1 MAFIKDRDKIERFA
15 QFRDISLSFR
25 FWFLKK
31 SDTSD
36 FFKSNKTMKQM
47 QLNTHSDY
55 DLLITQ
61 IGQIYTAAQKAANQA
76 IGAELLK
83 AYWYIGFYI
92 VEYEQKG
99 HIRAAYGKNMLVNLA
114 KDLTIR
120 YGKGFSRTNLVY
132 MRLLYVRY
140 PERDSLIY
148 QLTWSHYIE
157 LLTIDDD
164 LARSFYEQQSLLEN
178 WTVEALKRQKK
189 SALFQR
195 LALSKDKEGIL
206 KLAKEGQSI
215 ETPSDILRDPYILEF
230 LKLSEKQSYSESD
243 LEQRI
248 IDKLQEFLLEL
259 GKGFAFVGRQYRITL
274 NNKHYHVDL
283 VFYHIKLK
291 CYVLIDLKVD
301 KLEHYD
307 IGQMNMYLGYFAK
320 EITEST
326 DNEPIGIILSAE
338 KDDVMVEYAMFKNNA
353 QLFVAQY
360 QLYLP
365 DKAILEQKIRE
376 ILGKN

>member
-1 MAFIKDRDKIERFA
+1 MPI
-15 QFRDISLSFR
+15 IS
-25 FWFLKK
+25 
-31 SDTSD
+31 
-36 FFKSNKTMKQM
+36 NP
-47 QLNTHSDY
+47 DY
-55 DLLITQ
+55 DLLINQ
-61 IGQIYTAAQKAANQA
+61 IGQVYTAAQKAANQSIVA
-76 IGAELLK
+76 KQLQ
-83 AYWYIGFYI
+83 AYWYIGCYI

-99 HIRAAYGKNMLVNLA
+99 HVRAAYGKHLLVNLA
-114 KDLTIR
+114 KDLTLR

-132 MRLLYVRY
+132 MRLLYIRY
-140 PERDSLIY
+140 TQKDALSH

-157 LLTIDDD
+157 LLAIDDD
-164 LARSFYEQQSLLEN
+164 LARSFYEKQSFLEN
-178 WTVEALKRQKK
+178 WTVETLKRQKK

-206 KLAKEGQSI
+206 KLAKEGQII
-215 ETPSDILRDPYILEF
+215 ENPADIVRDPYILEF
-230 LKLSEKQSYSESD
+230 LKIPEQQSYSESD

-259 GKGFAFVGRQYRITL
+259 GKGFAFVGRQYRISL

-291 CYVLIDLKVD
+291 CYVLIDLKID
-301 KLEHYD
+301 NLEHYD

-338 KDDVMVEYAMFKNNA
+338 KDDIMVEYAMYHNNA

-365 DKAILEQKIRE
+365 DKATLEQKIKE
-376 ILGKN
+376 ILAKE

>member
-1 MAFIKDRDKIERFA
+1 
-15 QFRDISLSFR
+15 
-25 FWFLKK
+25 
-31 SDTSD
+31 
-36 FFKSNKTMKQM
+36 MKPM
-47 QLNTHSDY
+47 QPNPDY
-55 DLLITQ
+55 DLLLSQ
-61 IGQIYTAAQKAANQA
+61 IGQIYTAAQQAAHNA
-76 IGAELLK
+76 IATELLK
-83 AYWYIGFYI
+83 ANWNTGRYI

-99 HIRAAYGKNMLVNLA
+99 HIRAAYGKHLLVNLA
-114 KDLTIR
+114 QDLTLR

-140 PERDSLIY
+140 PQIESLSY

-157 LLTIDDD
+157 LLAIDDD

-178 WTVEALKRQKK
+178 WTIEVLKRQKK

-195 LALSKDKEGIL
+195 LALSRDKEGIL
-206 KLAKEGQSI
+206 KLAKEGQTI
-215 ETPSDILRDPYILEF
+215 DTPADIVRDPYILEF
-230 LKLSEKQSYSESD
+230 LQIPENQSYSESD

-248 IDKLQEFLLEL
+248 IDKLQAFLLEL
-259 GKGFAFVGRQYRITL
+259 GKGFAFVSRQFRVTL
-274 NNKHYHVDL
+274 NNKHYHIDL

-320 EITEST
+320 EITEPT

-338 KDDVMVEYAMFKNNA
+338 KDDIMVEYAMFKNNA

-365 DKAILEQKIRE
+365 DKSVLEQKIKE
-376 ILGKN
+376 ILGKS

>member
-1 MAFIKDRDKIERFA
+1 M
-15 QFRDISLSFR
+15 
-25 FWFLKK
+25 
-31 SDTSD
+31 
-36 FFKSNKTMKQM
+36 N
-47 QLNTHSDY
+47 LNTSHDY
-55 DLLITQ
+55 DLLINQ
-61 IGQIYTAAQKAANQA
+61 IGQIYSDAQKAAHQA
-76 IGAELLK
+76 ISTELLK
-83 AYWYIGFYI
+83 AYWYIGYYI

-99 HIRAAYGKNMLVNLA
+99 HIRATYGKQLIINLA
-114 KDLTIR
+114 KDLTLR

-132 MRLLYVRY
+132 MRLFYIRY
-140 PERDSLIY
+140 PHKDLLIF

-157 LLTIDDD
+157 LASIEDD
-164 LARSFYEQQSLLEN
+164 LARSFYEKQSLHEN
-178 WTVEALKRQKK
+178 WTVEELKRQKK

-206 KLAKEGQSI
+206 KLAKEGQTI
-215 ETPSDILRDPYILEF
+215 DTPADIIRDPYILEF
-230 LKLSEKQSYSESD
+230 LKISEQQAYSEND

-291 CYVLIDLKVD
+291 CYVLIDLKLD
-301 KLEHYD
+301 NLEHYD

-365 DKAILEQKIRE
+365 DKAVLEQKIKE
-376 ILGKN
+376 ILEKE